1 MFRSYPNSNKA
12 LNLQQS
18 TETAMEAAEDALNVS
33 YMRAQAMKKRSQG
46 NAALEQC
53 VEVFA
58 DALDDVKT
66 SLSLV
71 AGMDDHNP
79 GTSGADVL
87 TFMSAAMT
95 NQDTCQEGIDEVGPF
110 PGSDQITGAQAKSV
124 DTMLSIALTF
134 ANHLTTPEPDHHRR
148 LLLTKSTGSE
158 QDMAVGR
165 RGLLALKAASQ

>member
-12 LNLQQS
+12 LNLQQL
-18 TETAMEAAEDALNVS
+18 TETAMEAAEHALNES
-33 YMRAQAMKKRSQG
+33 YMRAQAIKMRSPG

-53 VEVFA
+53 VDVFA

-71 AGMDDHNP
+71 AAMDDHNP
-79 GTSGADVL
+79 GTSGADVQ

-110 PGSDQITGAQAKSV
+110 PGSDQITGAQAKNV

-134 ANHLTTPEPDHHRR
+134 VNHLTTEPDHHRR
-148 LLLTKSTGSE
+148 LLLTKSTGS
-158 QDMAVGR
+158 
-165 RGLLALKAASQ
+165 